1 MIHPSFPSIRP
12 LIRSG
17 PMIALVGLSSA
28 TMLAGCARDR
38 DTTPYPSL
46 AVRPVEK
53 QGFAE
58 PVTKPVALRPDPAL
72 DTQIAGIA
80 DRLTAVEGE
89 FAKAY
94 DQARAG
100 AAKARGQSV
109 GSDAW
114 LAAQTDLAA
123 LDEIR
128 ARTSGLLTEIDDRA
142 IARAAALEP
151 DYPALTA
158 LRERVA
164 GAAERQA
171 KQIAALSASLPN
183 G

>member
-1 MIHPSFPSIRP
+1 MTQFRFRKTARP
-12 LIRSG
+12 LL
-17 PMIALVGLSSA
+17 ALGLMSA
-28 TMLAGCARDR
+28 GLLGGCSR
-38 DTTPYPSL
+38 DTGAYPSL

-53 QGFAE
+53 RGFAE
-58 PVTKPVALRPDPAL
+58 PEVETPEARPNPAL
-72 DTQIAGIA
+72 DAQIAQLAGRLDGIQ
-80 DRLTAVEGE
+80 DE

-94 DQARAG
+94 DQARAS
-100 AAKARGQSV
+100 AAKARGQTV

-114 LAAQTDLAA
+114 LTAQTDLAA

-142 IARAAALEP
+142 IARAAALEA

-158 LRERVA
+158 LRTRAVEA
-164 GAAERQA
+164 NTRQGE
-171 KQIAALSASLPN
+171 QIKALSASLPA

>member
-1 MIHPSFPSIRP
+1 MTQFPFVPRP
-12 LIRSG
+12 L
-17 PMIALVGLSSA
+17 ALACLVSA
-28 TMLAGCARDR
+28 TILSACARDR
-38 DTTPYPSL
+38 DTAPYPSL

-72 DTQIAGIA
+72 DTEIAAIA
-80 DRLTAVEGE
+80 DRLSAVEGE
-89 FAKAY
+89 FTKAH
-94 DQARAG
+94 QLASTSAAR
-100 AAKARGQSV
+100 ARGQGV

-114 LAAQTDLAA
+114 LIAQTDLAA

-142 IARAAALEP
+142 IQRAAALEP
-151 DYPALTA
+151 DYPALTD
-158 LRERVA
+158 LRSRTAAVVEREA
-164 GAAERQA
+164 RQI
-171 KQIAALSASLPN
+171 KALSDNLPA